1 MKWFKFVKTLVLD
14 NETKYC
20 TFKSSSKAET
30 ITHIVKLMMYL
41 NQSTAQLYQANK
53 NLLQK
58 VQFVLLI
65 TVDLLINILKYELSK
80 DSSYIK
86 LPKELDHP
94 KKGLIN

>member
-1 MKWFKFVKTLVLD
+1 MKQNTAPLIHPQRLKQLFM
-14 NETKYC
+14 
-20 TFKSSSKAET
+20 
-30 ITHIVKLMMYL
+30 IVKLMMYL

-65 TVDLLINILKYELSK
+65 TVDPLINILKYKLSK

>member
-1 MKWFKFVKTLVLD
+1 MKQNTAPLIHPQRQKQLFM
-14 NETKYC
+14 
-20 TFKSSSKAET
+20 
-30 ITHIVKLMMYL
+30 IVKLMMYL

-65 TVDLLINILKYELSK
+65 TVDPLINILKYKLSK